1 MWASLQGGTKHGRFS
16 QISKQENP
24 RKNLSKME
32 VTVFDNLILE
42 MTSLR
47 LGLVYTQGE
56 EMEQGVTTMK
66 QKSLR
71 TILGAV

>member
-1 MWASLQGGTKHGRFS
+1 
-16 QISKQENP
+16 
-24 RKNLSKME
+24 ME

-42 MTSLR
+42 VTSLR
-47 LGLVYTQGE
+47 SQWLGLVYTQGE

-71 TILGAV
+71 TILGTV